1 MIIIKKIYI
10 YTYIYNRRYFS
21 MLKLDE
27 YVNYR
32 CVVKDGGNAPIFEV
46 TPEDAV
52 DKKTSASSPTGAW
65 ISIVKGK
72 FIYK

>member
-1 MIIIKKIYI
+1 MVK
-10 YTYIYNRRYFS
+10 S
-21 MLKLDE
+21 DE

-32 CVVKDGGNAPIFEV
+32 CVVRDGGNAPIFEV

-72 FIYK
+72 FKS